1 MELMQI
7 RMFKTVHDTGS
18 IARAAE
24 VLHYVP
30 SNITARIKALEAE
43 LGVPLFHRRGR
54 GLVISPAGETFL
66 PYATQMLAL
75 AEASRQA
82 LAPSA
87 KPSGRLRIG
96 AIESSAS
103 GRLPRFLAQY
113 HARYPEVTLELST
126 GTWSQMLDDVLNHR
140 LDGAIVAVDVERPHL
155 RRTLMYQE
163 DLLLIGAPSLGP
175 LRSAA
180 DLVGKAVFMWPEGC
194 PYRAALEHWLQAQ
207 GHKLPIVGIGSYGA
221 IVSCVSA
228 GTGVSLVP
236 RGIYEQYRQGA
247 GWIGHEFADLK
258 AVNNLFY
265 WHEGAGRHPA
275 REAFVQMLR
284 DGLAG
289 NVQVDSLS
297 TADAAGT

>member
-1 MELMQI
+1 MELMQV

-43 LGVPLFHRRGR
+43 LGVPLFHRQGR
-54 GLVISPAGETFL
+54 GLTISAAGQTFL

-75 AEASRQA
+75 ADASRQA
-82 LAPSA
+82 LSPAA
-87 KPSGRLRIG
+87 TPSGRLRIG

-113 HARYPEVTLELST
+113 HARFPQVTLELTT
-126 GTWSQMLDDVLNHR
+126 GTWSRMLDDVLNHR
-140 LDGAIVAVDVERPHL
+140 LDGAIVAVDVERPQL
-155 RRTLMYQE
+155 MRTLMYKE
-163 DLLLIGAPSLGP
+163 DLVLIGAPSLGP
-175 LRSAA
+175 LRSAE
-180 DLVGKAVFMWPEGC
+180 DLVGKALFMWPEGC
-194 PYRAALEHWLQAQ
+194 PYRAALEHWLQQ
-207 GHKLPIVGIGSYGA
+207 HGQKLPIVSVASYGA

-228 GTGVSLVP
+228 GTGVALVP
-236 RGIYEQYRQGA
+236 RGIYEQYRHGA
-247 GWIGHEFADLK
+247 GWVGHEFAELT
-258 AVNNLFY
+258 AISNLFY

-284 DGLAG
+284 DGLAEP
-289 NVQVDSLS
+289 V
-297 TADAAGT
+297 APPA

>member
-43 LGVPLFHRRGR
+43 LGVPLFHRQGR
-54 GLVISPAGETFL
+54 GLVISPAGQTFL

-75 AEASRQA
+75 AEASKQA
-82 LAPSA
+82 LDPDAA
-87 KPSGRLRIG
+87 PSGRLRIG

-103 GRLPRFLAQY
+103 GRLPRFLAHY
-113 HARYPEVTLELST
+113 HARFPQVSLELST
-126 GTWSQMLDDVLNHR
+126 GTWSQMLDDVLSHR

-163 DLLLIGAPSLGP
+163 DLVLIGAPSLGP
-175 LRSAA
+175 LRSAE
-180 DLVGKAVFMWPEGC
+180 DLVGKAIFMWPEGC

-207 GHKLPIVGIGSYGA
+207 GQKLPIVGIGSYGA

-236 RGIYEQYRQGA
+236 RGIYEQYRHGA
-247 GWIGHEFADLK
+247 GWVGHAFADLK
-258 AVNNLFY
+258 AISNVFY

-284 DGLAG
+284 DGLAE
-289 NVQVDSLS
+289 Q
-297 TADAAGT
+297 AAQGGRAG

>member
-7 RMFKTVHDTGS
+7 RMFKAVCDTGS

-43 LGVPLFHRRGR
+43 LGVALFHRQGR
-54 GLVISPAGETFL
+54 GLMISAAGETFL

-75 AEASRQA
+75 AEASKQA
-82 LAPSA
+82 LDPTAAPG
-87 KPSGRLRIG
+87 GRLRIG

-113 HARYPEVTLELST
+113 HARYPQVTLELTT
-126 GTWSQMLDDVLNHR
+126 GTWSQMLDDVLHHR
-140 LDGAIVAVDVERPHL
+140 LDGAIVAVDVERPQL
-155 RRTLMYQE
+155 VRTLMYKE
-163 DLLLIGAPSLGP
+163 DLVMIGAPSLGP
-175 LRSAA
+175 LRSAE
-180 DLVGKAVFMWPEGC
+180 DLVGKALFMWPEGC
-194 PYRAALEHWLQAQ
+194 PYRATLEHWLQEHGQ
-207 GHKLPIVGIGSYGA
+207 KLPIVSIASYGA

-228 GTGVSLVP
+228 GTGVALVP

-247 GWIGHEFADLK
+247 GWVGHEFAELT
-258 AVNNLFY
+258 AISNLFY

-284 DGLAG
+284 EGLAEA
-289 NVQVDSLS
+289 VVA
-297 TADAAGT
+297 TA

>member
-43 LGVPLFHRRGR
+43 LGVPLFHRQGR
-54 GLVISPAGETFL
+54 GLVISAAGETFL

-75 AEASRQA
+75 AEASKQA
-82 LAPSA
+82 LDPAAAPR
-87 KPSGRLRIG
+87 GRLRIG

-113 HARYPEVTLELST
+113 HARFPEVTLELTT
-126 GTWSQMLDDVLNHR
+126 GTWSRMLDDVTHHR
-140 LDGAIVAVDVERPHL
+140 LDGAIVAVDVERPQL
-155 RRTLMYQE
+155 MRTLMYKE
-163 DLLLIGAPSLGP
+163 DLVLIGAPSLGP

-180 DLVGKAVFMWPEGC
+180 DLVGKALFMWPEGC
-194 PYRAALEHWLQAQ
+194 PYRAALEHWLQEQ
-207 GHKLPIVGIGSYGA
+207 GQKLPIVSVASYGA

-228 GTGVSLVP
+228 GTGVALVP

-247 GWIGHEFADLK
+247 GWVGYDFAELT
-258 AVNNLFY
+258 AISNLFY
-265 WHEGAGRHPA
+265 WHPGAGRHPA

-284 DGLAG
+284 DGLGEQAHPVG
-289 NVQVDSLS
+289 
-297 TADAAGT
+297 